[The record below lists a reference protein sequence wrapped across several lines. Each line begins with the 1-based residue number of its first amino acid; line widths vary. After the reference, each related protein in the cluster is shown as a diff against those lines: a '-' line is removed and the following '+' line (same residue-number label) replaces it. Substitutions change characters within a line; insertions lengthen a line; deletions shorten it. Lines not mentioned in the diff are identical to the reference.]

1 MSARVLLSTLIV
13 AATAAFVVGTAVE
26 RSTESDHHDAAS
38 EAPASGEAAGA
49 SETHSEA
56 GAESAVART
65 REAGTTSSET
75 SGEEAHAE
83 LRPLGVNIERW
94 SFVALAALVSL
105 ALACAAWLRPQLAL
119 LLALVAV
126 TMLAFTALD
135 IREVFHQLD
144 VSEDGLAVLAAAI
157 ACLHGGGAVAA
168 AVMAARAR
176 RRPGGTPAPAGT
188 MPM

>member
-1 MSARVLLSTLIV
+1 MGARVLLATLIV

-49 SETHSEA
+49 AQTHSEA
-56 GAESAVART
+56 GAETAVART

-75 SGEEAHAE
+75 PDEEAHAE
-83 LRPLGVNIERW
+83 
-94 SFVALAALVSL
+94 
-105 ALACAAWLRPQLAL
+105 LRPQLAL

-135 IREVFHQLD
+135 VREVFHQLD
-144 VSEDGLAVLAAAI
+144 VSDDGLAVAAA
-157 ACLHGGGAVAA
+157 ATLHGGAAVAG

-188 MPM
+188 MPT